1 MTLVGLTTVTGDREY
16 KRVRRPD
23 AGRDVL
29 ASMVA
34 GGATAFVVTPFDVV
48 TRRVQAGHFASP
60 RSALVTLLRNEGAAS
75 LFRGMSPTLVM
86 FVSTNALYF
95 PLYEQFH
102 AQLAATHRLPD
113 AAPPLVAGAMARSLV
128 ATLSSPLE
136 YLRTNMQASSAVG
149 GGVGAVAVFRN
160 IAGFGGRNLWSGL
173 VPTLWRDVPFSAIY
187 WVLVESVRSRYGS
200 ADRTARPWGLH
211 FAAACVAGSVAAIL
225 TTPFDVIKTQMQKE
239 ASGGRRGVIRIA
251 RDMLAEGGVKS
262 LFRGL
267 APRVAKITPASAVML
282 TVFEVLRRDKT

>member
-1 MTLVGLTTVTGDREY
+1 MDREA
-16 KRVRRPD
+16 KRARRPD
-23 AGRDVL
+23 ARRDVL

-34 GGATAFVVTPFDVV
+34 GSATAFVVTPFDVV

-60 RSALVTLLRNEGAAS
+60 RSALLSLLRNEGPSS

-95 PLYEQFH
+95 PLYEQFR
-102 AQLAATHRLPD
+102 AELATHNLPGP
-113 AAPPLVAGAMARSLV
+113 ASPLLAGAVARSVV

-136 YLRTNMQASSAVG
+136 YLRTNMQATSAVG
-149 GGVGAVAVFRN
+149 SSDGAVAVLRN

-187 WVLVESVRSRYGS
+187 WTLLELVRSRYGS

-211 FAAACVAGSVAAIL
+211 FASACVAGSVAAVL

-239 ASGGRRGVIRIA
+239 ASGGPRGVIRIA
-251 RDMLAEGGVKS
+251 RDMMAESGFKS

-282 TVFEVLRRDKT
+282 TVFEVLRRD

>member
-1 MTLVGLTTVTGDREY
+1 MSDREY
-16 KRVRRPD
+16 KRARRPD

-34 GGATAFVVTPFDVV
+34 GSATAFVVTPFDVV

-60 RSALVTLLRNEGAAS
+60 RSALLSLLRNEGPAS
-75 LFRGMSPTLVM
+75 LFRGMSPTLAM

-95 PLYEQFH
+95 PLYEQFF
-102 AQLAATHRLPD
+102 AQLSTYQLPETT
-113 AAPPLVAGAMARSLV
+113 APLVAGAVARSLV

-136 YLRTNMQASSAVG
+136 YLRTNMQATSAVG
-149 GGVGAVAVFRN
+149 NSDGAVAVFRN

-173 VPTLWRDVPFSAIY
+173 VPTLWRDVPFSAVY
-187 WVLVESVRSRYGS
+187 WVLLEHVRARYGS
-200 ADRTARPWGLH
+200 EDRTARPWGLH
-211 FAAACVAGSVAAIL
+211 FVAACVAGSVAATL

-239 ASGGRRGVIRIA
+239 ASGGRRGVVRIA
-251 RDMLAEGGVKS
+251 RDMLAESGPKS

-282 TVFEVLRRDKT
+282 TVFEVLRNNKT